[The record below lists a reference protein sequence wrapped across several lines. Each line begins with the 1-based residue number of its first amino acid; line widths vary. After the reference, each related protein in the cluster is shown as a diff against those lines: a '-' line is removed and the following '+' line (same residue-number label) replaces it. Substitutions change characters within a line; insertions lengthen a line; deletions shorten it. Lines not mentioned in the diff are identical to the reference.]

1 MCQQCRFIVENAFN
15 RGTIFTENSEEKNR
29 CSDEWREY
37 FIGHYRIYVEEQKGN
52 EKNRAEIHKVCT
64 IMKNIVSGVM
74 KNNVDTFIN
83 FFL

>member
-1 MCQQCRFIVENAFN
+1 MCQQCRFIVKNAFN
-15 RGTIFTENSEEKNR
+15 RGTIFTENSEEQNK

-37 FIGHYRIYVEEQKGN
+37 FIGHYRIYFEEQKGN
-52 EKNRAEIHKVCT
+52 EKYRAEIHKVCT